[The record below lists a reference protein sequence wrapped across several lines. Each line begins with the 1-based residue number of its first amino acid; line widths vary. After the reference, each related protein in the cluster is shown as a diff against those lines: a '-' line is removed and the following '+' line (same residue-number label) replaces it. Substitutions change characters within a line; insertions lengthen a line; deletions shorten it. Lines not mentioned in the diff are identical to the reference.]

1 MGSLGMCLVLWWGVL
16 WDGEGYIFMFMVLG
30 YFGEE
35 EGCVFICLFF
45 NCLLLGGLCCFFL
58 LGNVYVFII
67 KVYFEC
73 IGWYDVEDVNVLLV
87 YVLLLWCCCQGYCE
101 EFCVYK
107 GSFFSYG
114 VVLFLG
120 FRLYFEVGLV
130 VVVQDQLGVV
140 VVVFNRF
147 LVIVFLEFNGSIMGF
162 IVWLYGF
169 IVSVFLGLLW
179 QVDF

>member
-1 MGSLGMCLVLWWGVL
+1 M
-16 WDGEGYIFMFMVLG
+16 
-30 YFGEE
+30 
-35 EGCVFICLFF
+35 
-45 NCLLLGGLCCFFL
+45 
-58 LGNVYVFII
+58 
-67 KVYFEC
+67 
-73 IGWYDVEDVNVLLV
+73 GWYDVEDVGVLLV
-87 YVLLLWCCCQGYCE
+87 YVLLLQCCCQGYCE

-107 GSFFSYG
+107 GSFFGYG

-147 LVIVFLEFNGSIMGF
+147 LVIIFLEFNGSVMGF

-179 QVDF
+179 QVDFQYVIEYLLVLVIVLNEYEWVLDVVVEFKYEWQC